1 MGEEAA
7 QDGDEAL
14 VADTL
19 GYLAR
24 SIASNPDA
32 VSVEVVPGADTMTL
46 RLHVDPEDLGRV
58 IGKGGR
64 VARAIRQIT
73 RAAATR
79 ADIHVFIEITG

>member
-14 VADTL
+14 VVDTL
-19 GYLAR
+19 DFLAR
-24 SIASNPDA
+24 SIVSNPDA
-32 VSVEVVPGADTMTL
+32 VSVELVPGPDRTTL

-79 ADIHVFIEITG
+79 ADLHVFIEITG

>member
-14 VADTL
+14 VAGTL
-19 GYLAR
+19 EYLAR
-24 SIASNPDA
+24 AIVSNPDA
-32 VSVEVVPGADTMTL
+32 VSVEVVPGPERTTL
-46 RLHVDPEDLGRV
+46 RLHVDPDDLGRV

-64 VARAIRQIT
+64 VARAIRQVT

-79 ADIHVFIEITG
+79 ADVHVFVEITG

>member
-14 VADTL
+14 VAETL
-19 GYLAR
+19 EYLAR
-24 SIASNPDA
+24 AIVSNPDA
-32 VSVEVVPGADTMTL
+32 VSVEVVQGPERTTL
-46 RLHVDPEDLGRV
+46 RLHVDPDDLGRV

-64 VARAIRQIT
+64 VARAIRQVT

-79 ADIHVFIEITG
+79 ADVHVFVEITG

>member
-14 VADTL
+14 VTGTL
-19 GYLAR
+19 AFLAR
-24 SIASNPDA
+24 SIASNPEA
-32 VSVEVVPGADTMTL
+32 VQVEVVPGPDTTTL
-46 RLHVDPEDLGRV
+46 RLHVDPEDLGRI

-64 VARAIRQIT
+64 VARAIRQVT

-79 ADIHVFIEITG
+79 AGIHVFIEIDG